1 MSFCTIQWF
10 ANSIKKAVQTNVIL
24 PNAGRGPFPVFYLL
38 HGMSDD
44 YSIWQRRTR
53 IEVYVVNRPVI
64 VVMPDGFRGRY
75 TNNNQGPAYFDYM
88 TQDLV
93 EMVERTFPAKTSRP
107 GRCVGGLS
115 MGGYGALRLAL
126 GRPDM
131 YASVNSHSGSVLG
144 ASMKLNPA
152 KDADRIRTFGKDPR
166 KTDHDLIELARR
178 AKKAGRLPKI
188 LIDCGVDD
196 SLIEQNR
203 KYVAELNKMEIDHTY
218 HEFPGAHTWDY
229 WDLHIREA
237 LDFHG
242 KAIGF

>member
-1 MSFCTIQWF
+1 MSFCSIEWF
-10 ANSIKKAVQTNVIL
+10 ANSIGKAVQTNVIL
-24 PNAGRGPFPVFYLL
+24 PNSGHGPFPVFYLL

-53 IEVYVVNRPVI
+53 IEVYVANRPVI

-88 TQDLV
+88 TKDLV
-93 EMVERTFPAKTSRP
+93 DMVERTFPAKTTRA

-152 KDADRIRTFGKDPR
+152 KDADRIRTFGRDPR

-196 SLIEQNR
+196 SLIDQNR
-203 KYVAELNKMEIDHTY
+203 KYVAELKKMKIDHTY
-218 HEFPGAHTWDY
+218 REFPGAHTWDY

-242 KAIGF
+242 KMLGF